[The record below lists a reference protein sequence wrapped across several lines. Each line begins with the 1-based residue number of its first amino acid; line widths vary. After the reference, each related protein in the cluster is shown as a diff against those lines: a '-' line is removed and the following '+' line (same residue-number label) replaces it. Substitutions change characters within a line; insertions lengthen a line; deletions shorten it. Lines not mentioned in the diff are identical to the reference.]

1 MIEFDHVTRTY
12 GTKPAV
18 TDLSL
23 SIPRGELFALLG
35 PNGAGKTT
43 TIKMLVGLLRPSRG
57 TVRICGFDLVRDA
70 RNAHLHTGYVP
81 DEPTLYDKLSG
92 REFLWFIADMF
103 GMAKHEARQRID
115 REIGHFEL
123 AEFADDLA
131 ESYSL
136 GMKQRLVFAAS
147 LLHDPDVLVLDEP
160 MVGLDPRSVRIVKD
174 LLRAKTQEGMTVF
187 MSTHTLAM
195 AEEMADRVGIMV
207 RGDLRFLGTVA
218 ELREQMALE
227 TTSLE
232 NLYLELTTPG
242 VDGSGQPP
250 AAGK

>member
-1 MIEFDHVTRTY
+1 VIEFDHVTRTY
-12 GTKPAV
+12 AAKTAV
-18 TDLSL
+18 SDLSL
-23 SIPRGELFALLG
+23 AIPRGELFGLLG

-43 TIKMLVGLLRPSRG
+43 TIRMLVGLLRPTRG
-57 TVRICGFDLVRDA
+57 SVRVCGYDLVKDPRS
-70 RNAHLHTGYVP
+70 AHLHIGYVP
-81 DEPTLYDKLSG
+81 DEPCLYDKLTG

-103 GMAKHEARQRID
+103 GMPRHLAGSRID
-115 REIGHFEL
+115 REIEHFEL

-147 LLHDPDVLVLDEP
+147 LLHDPAVLILDEP

-174 LLRAKTQEGMTVF
+174 LLRARTQEGMTIF

-207 RGDLRFLGTVA
+207 RGQLRFLGTVT

-227 TTSLE
+227 SQSLE
-232 NLYLELTTPG
+232 QLYLEVTSPAG
-242 VDGSGQPP
+242 RNPP
-250 AAGK
+250 PPHPA

>member
-1 MIEFDHVTRTY
+1 MIEFDHVARTY
-12 GTKPAV
+12 GEKPAV

-23 SIPRGELFALLG
+23 AIHRGELFALLG

-43 TIKMLVGLLRPSRG
+43 TIKMLVGLLRPTHG
-57 TVRICGFDLVRDA
+57 TVRICGHDVRKDPRA
-70 RNAHLHTGYVP
+70 AHLHTGYVP
-81 DEPTLYDKLSG
+81 DEPTLYDKLTG

-103 GMAKHEARQRID
+103 GMSRHVAEGKIA
-115 REIGHFEL
+115 REIEHFEL

-136 GMKQRLVFAAS
+136 GMKQRLVFAAA

-174 LLRAKTQEGMTVF
+174 LLRARTQEGMTVF

-207 RGDLRFLGTVA
+207 RGQLRFLGTIA
-218 ELREQMALE
+218 ELRDQMAVE

-232 NLYLELTTPG
+232 NLYLELTTARPAAL
-242 VDGSGQPP
+242 PP
-250 AAGK
+250 AGS